1 MSSEVKPQV
10 SEESVSPAT
19 IHLKGIPASPGIEVG
34 RVALFHP
41 DQAPELPSSISS
53 AQVNSEARALERA
66 LAVAEREIIE
76 LQKKLTDSLDEAHTA
91 IFDSHLLFVRDP
103 ALRQEAERRIR
114 AKHESARTAVTT
126 VIGNLADQFLQ
137 MEDEYISSRATDLTD
152 IANRICKSLSM
163 GKKVEA
169 RPKTH
174 RGDVILFAHDLTP
187 TDTAGMDHAHVKAFA
202 TEIGGPTSHTAIL
215 AKALEIAAVV
225 GLGSAIPHL
234 SSGATVIIDG
244 YTGEVTIHPTKEEI
258 SDARRRRK
266 RALSRT
272 RDFRKLKAL
281 PGETID
287 KYRVQLCANIEFP
300 SEIDHVIEN
309 GADGIGLFR
318 TEFLYLKERRL
329 PSEDEQYQVYREV
342 LERISPGDV
351 IFRTLDVGGDKFLSE
366 VQSRDEL
373 NPFLGLRAIRFCLE
387 HPRIFRTQL
396 RALLRAS
403 IHGQA
408 KIMFPM
414 VSSVSEVIEAK
425 ELLEEAKDELTAS
438 GLKYDP
444 DVEIGIM
451 VEIPSAALTADRMA
465 EEVDFF
471 SIGTNDLIQ
480 YTLAADRSNEKV
492 ASLYNSYHPAVLRLV
507 RMVVDAAHRAGIPVS
522 VCGEMASNPKTAILL
537 VGMGVDELSMGPVS
551 IPEIKY
557 LLRHVRYSEIHKLA
571 GQVLGMNSSHRIR
584 EFIDGLHEEFGKRR
598 VRVPRAPAEAA
609 SKPDTTGGGAK
620 R

>member
-1 MSSEVKPQV
+1 MSSEQKKLEVP
-10 SEESVSPAT
+10 ESVTPAA
-19 IHLKGIPASPGIEVG
+19 IHLKGVPASPGIEVG
-34 RVALFHP
+34 RVALFH
-41 DQAPELPSSISS
+41 QTQIPELASKISP
-53 AQVNSEARALERA
+53 AQVNSEVRALERA
-66 LAVAEREIIE
+66 LAVAEVEIIE
-76 LQKKLTDSLDEAHTA
+76 LQKRLTDSLDEAHAA
-91 IFDSHLLFVRDP
+91 IFDSHLLFFRDP

-114 AKHESARTAVTT
+114 AKHESAATAVTA
-126 VIGNLADQFLQ
+126 VIRTLADQFLQ
-137 MEDEYISSRATDLTD
+137 IEDEYISSRATDLTD
-152 IANRICKSLSM
+152 IGNRICKNLSM
-163 GKKVEA
+163 GVKAESK
-169 RPKTH
+169 PKTH

-187 TDTAGMDHAHVKAFA
+187 TDTAAMDHAHVKAFA

-215 AKALEIAAVV
+215 AKALEIPAVV

-234 SSGATVIIDG
+234 SPGATVIIDG
-244 YTGEVTIHPTKEEI
+244 YTGDVTINPTKDEI
-258 SDARRRRK
+258 ADARRRRK
-266 RALSRT
+266 RSLSRV
-272 RDFRKLKAL
+272 RDFRKLKSL
-281 PGETID
+281 PAETID
-287 KYRVQLCANIEFP
+287 RYRVQLCANIEFP

-309 GADGIGLFR
+309 GADGVGLFR

-329 PSEDEQYQVYREV
+329 PSEDEQYQIYREV
-342 LERISPGDV
+342 LERICPGEV

-366 VQSRDEL
+366 VQSREEL

-403 IHGQA
+403 IHGRA

-414 VSSVSEVIEAK
+414 VSSVSEVIEAR

-438 GLKYDP
+438 GLRYDP
-444 DVEIGIM
+444 EIEIGIM

-492 ASLYNSYHPAVLRLV
+492 ARLYNPYHPAILRLI
-507 RMVVDAAHRAGIPVS
+507 RMVIDAAHRAGITVG
-522 VCGEMASNPKTAILL
+522 VCGEMAANPKTAMLL
-537 VGMGVDELSMGPVS
+537 IGMGVDELSMGAVS

-557 LLRHVRYSEIHKLA
+557 LLRHVRFGEIHKLA
-571 GQVLGMNSSHRIR
+571 GQVLGMNSSDDIQ
-584 EFIDGLHEEFGKRR
+584 EFVDRLHLDFNKRR
-598 VRVPRAPAEAA
+598 VRVSRATKAA
-609 SKPDTTGGGAK
+609 DGASGGAG